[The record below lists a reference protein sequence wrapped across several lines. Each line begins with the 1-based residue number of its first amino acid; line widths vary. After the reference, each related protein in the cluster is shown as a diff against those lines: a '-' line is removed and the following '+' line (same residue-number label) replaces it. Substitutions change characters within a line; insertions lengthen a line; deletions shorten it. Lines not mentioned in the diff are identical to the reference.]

1 MRLSNFRQ
9 TGRRKHTRI
18 ESRSTILPILGLGVF
33 SKIWYFAGKKTLS
46 LKKPQAN
53 IGKNACMHMSLF
65 YRKLKAIS
73 DVQDTLNHFDVI
85 ASVIEHLNCPQDD
98 VVRETLAFLC
108 MLLYNG
114 NENVQVLFIH
124 KCWQRLIAKWKTL
137 AKFRGFLWVHLWFFV
152 QVFV

>member
-1 MRLSNFRQ
+1 
-9 TGRRKHTRI
+9 
-18 ESRSTILPILGLGVF
+18 
-33 SKIWYFAGKKTLS
+33 
-46 LKKPQAN
+46 
-53 IGKNACMHMSLF
+53 MHMSLF

-137 AKFRGFLWVHLWFFV
+137 AKFRGFLWVHLWVFFTSFCINWYDFYKINGKAKLV
-152 QVFV
+152 YAFNYTKFISTFRAWVIQINME

>member
-33 SKIWYFAGKKTLS
+33 SKIWYFAEKTLS

-65 YRKLKAIS
+65 YRKLNAIS

-137 AKFRGFLWVHLWFFV
+137 AKFRGFLWVYLWFFV

>member
-33 SKIWYFAGKKTLS
+33 SKIWYFAEKTLS

-124 KCWQRLIAKWKTL
+124 KCWQRLIAKWNTL

>member
-33 SKIWYFAGKKTLS
+33 SKIWYFAEKNPFAEKATD
-46 LKKPQAN
+46 KHR
-53 IGKNACMHMSLF
+53 KNACMHMSLF

-124 KCWQRLIAKWKTL
+124 KCWQRLIAKWKPL
-137 AKFRGFLWVHLWFFV
+137 AKFRGFLWAHLW
-152 QVFV
+152 

>member
-9 TGRRKHTRI
+9 TGKRKHTRI

-33 SKIWYFAGKKTLS
+33 SKIWYFAGKKPLS

-114 NENVQVLFIH
+114 NENVQVLFKH

-137 AKFRGFLWVHLWFFV
+137 AKFRGFLWVYLWFFV